1 MKTSSYEEKIIQ
13 ILKQS
18 GINFQREKTFSD
30 LKRGSFRYDF
40 YLPALNICIEVDGEQ
55 HFKQVNRFQKTR
67 TDFLKQKEHDRIKN
81 SYCLAH
87 NIPLYRIPYWE
98 INSISCVKDLFK
110 KQYRVVSKWHT
121 DYIKPSK

>member
-18 GINFQREKTFSD
+18 GIKFQREKTFSD

-40 YLPALNICIEVDGEQ
+40 YLPSRRCIIEVDGQ
-55 HFKQVNRFQKTR
+55 YHWKPIRGRAVL
-67 TDFLKQKEHDRIKN
+67 LKQQEHDRIKN

-98 INSISCVKDLFK
+98 IDNLTCSLDLF
-110 KQYRVVSKWHT
+110 QSKFKVTTKWWN
-121 DYIKPSK
+121 DYLTPPK